1 MLRKTA
7 SPVTSFGKSLERL
20 ASDMVETMYEHNG
33 IGLAGPQ
40 IGLSKRLFIA
50 AEVDKSLVEDED
62 EDAPAPQTLQ
72 EKRRRWGVVA
82 EHFMVNPELVS
93 RAGAQTGFDGCLS
106 LPGLYV
112 EGMERPD
119 TVTVRYQDARGQWHE
134 RQANGHFAWVIQHE
148 YDHLEGVFFFDR
160 LPETEKRKFLEE
172 HRGDLAQMQRDAKTF
187 LKDRKDKASPL
198 PVLS

>member
-7 SPVTSFGKSLERL
+7 SPVTSFGKSLKRL
-20 ASDMVETMYEHNG
+20 AADMVETMYDHNG

-50 AEVDKSLVEDED
+50 AEVDKSRVEDED

-72 EKRRRWGVVA
+72 EKRERWGVVA
-82 EHFMVNPELVS
+82 EHLMVNPEMVS
-93 RAGAQTGFDGCLS
+93 RGGAQTGFDGCLS

-112 EGMERPD
+112 EDMERAD
-119 TVTVRYQDARGQWHE
+119 RITVRYQDALGDWFE
-134 RQANGHFAWVIQHE
+134 RDASGHFAWVIQHE

-160 LPETEKRKFLEE
+160 LADLDKRSFLEE
-172 HRGDLAQMQRDAKTF
+172 HRSDLAQMQRDARAL
-187 LKDRKDKASPL
+187 LKDKSAPL

>member
-1 MLRKTA
+1 MI
-7 SPVTSFGKSLERL
+7 
-20 ASDMVETMYEHNG
+20 DTMYDHNG

-62 EDAPAPQTLQ
+62 EDAPAPQTIQ
-72 EKRRRWGVVA
+72 EKRERWGVVA
-82 EHFMVNPELVS
+82 EHLMVNPELVS
-93 RAGAQTGFDGCLS
+93 RSGSQTGFDGCLS

-112 EGMERPD
+112 ENMERND
-119 TVTVRYQDARGQWHE
+119 SLTVRYQNALGAWHE
-134 RQANGHFAWVIQHE
+134 RNASGHFAWVVQHE

-160 LPETEKRKFLEE
+160 LPDAEKRGFLEE
-172 HRGDLAQMQRDAKTF
+172 HRGDLAQMQRDAKAL
-187 LKDRKDKASPL
+187 LKDKDAPV

>member
-7 SPVTSFGKSLERL
+7 SPVASFGKDLKRL
-20 ASDMVETMYEHNG
+20 AVDMVETMYEHNG

-62 EDAPAPQTLQ
+62 EDAPAPQTAAD
-72 EKRRRWGVVA
+72 KRERWGVVA
-82 EHFMVNPELVS
+82 EHLMVNPQIVA
-93 RAGAQTGFDGCLS
+93 RGGAQTGFDGCLS

-112 EGMERPD
+112 EGMERAD
-119 TVTVRYQDARGQWHE
+119 TVTVRYQDAESAWHE
-134 RQANGHFAWVIQHE
+134 RVASGHFAWVIQHE

-160 LPETEKRKFLEE
+160 LPEADKRGFLEE
-172 HRGDLAQMQRDAKTF
+172 HRGDLAQMQRDARAF
-187 LKDRKDKASPL
+187 LKDKGAPV